1 MDQYSMIEL
10 KKRII
15 TSLFLLILLILMYI
29 YNYVLII
36 AVIIISLIVW
46 IEFFGLIMKIFY
58 KNNLKNKIFR
68 LFFKGT
74 SLIYL
79 CLLSFLIVLI
89 FSNENIHKFFAI
101 YSLLVAITSDIG
113 GMVFGKFFK
122 GKKLTK
128 ISPKKTI
135 SGSIGA
141 FVFSILLIFIFNK
154 NFENYVFMKVL
165 FFTVTVSFI
174 SQIGDLFISFLKRKA
189 NVKDTSDILPGHG
202 GFLDRID
209 GIIFALPFGIFL
221 SKFLF

>member
-1 MDQYSMIEL
+1 MIEL

-15 TSLFLLILLILMYI
+15 TSLFLFILLILMYI

-68 LFFKGT
+68 LLFKGT

-79 CLLSFLIVLI
+79 CSLSFLIVLI

-221 SKFLF
+221 SKLLF

>member
-1 MDQYSMIEL
+1 MIEL

-15 TSLFLLILLILMYI
+15 TSLFLFILLILMYV

-79 CLLSFLIVLI
+79 CLLSFLIVFI
-89 FSNENIHKFFAI
+89 FSSENIYKFFAI

>member
-1 MDQYSMIEL
+1 MIEL

-68 LFFKGT
+68 LLFKGT

-79 CLLSFLIVLI
+79 CLLSFLIVFI
-89 FSNENIHKFFAI
+89 FSSENVYKFFAI

>member
-1 MDQYSMIEL
+1 MVEL

-15 TSLFLLILLILMYI
+15 TSLFLFILLILMYI
-29 YNYVLII
+29 YTYVLII
-36 AVIIISLIVW
+36 ALIIISLIVW
-46 IEFFGLIMKIFY
+46 IEFFGLILKIFH
-58 KNNLKNKIFR
+58 KDNLKNKILRFS
-68 LFFKGT
+68 FKGT

-79 CLLSFLIVLI
+79 IFLSFLIFSI
-89 FSNENIHKFFAI
+89 FSNENDYRFFSI
-101 YSLLVAITSDIG
+101 YSFLVAIASDIG

-122 GKKLTK
+122 GSKLTK

-141 FVFSILLIFIFNK
+141 FFFSILLIFIFNK
-154 NFENYVFMKVL
+154 NFENFLFMKVL
-165 FFTVTVSFI
+165 FFTVAVSFI

-189 NVKDTSDILPGHG
+189 KVKDTSNILPGHG

>member
-1 MDQYSMIEL
+1 MIEL

-68 LFFKGT
+68 LLFKGT

-89 FSNENIHKFFAI
+89 FSNENIYKFFAI

-113 GMVFGKFFK
+113 GMVFGIFFK

-154 NFENYVFMKVL
+154 NFENHVFMKVL

>member
-1 MDQYSMIEL
+1 MIEL

-68 LFFKGT
+68 LLFKGT

-89 FSNENIHKFFAI
+89 FSNENIYKFFAI
-101 YSLLVAITSDIG
+101 YSLLIAITSDIG

>member
-1 MDQYSMIEL
+1 MIEL

-89 FSNENIHKFFAI
+89 FSNENIYKFFAI

-113 GMVFGKFFK
+113 GMAFGKFFK

-154 NFENYVFMKVL
+154 NFENYL
-165 FFTVTVSFI
+165 F
-174 SQIGDLFISFLKRKA
+174 
-189 NVKDTSDILPGHG
+189 VK
-202 GFLDRID
+202 
-209 GIIFALPFGIFL
+209 
-221 SKFLF
+221 

>member
-1 MDQYSMIEL
+1 MIEL

-68 LFFKGT
+68 LLFKGT

-89 FSNENIHKFFAI
+89 FSNENIYKFFAI

-154 NFENYVFMKVL
+154 NFENHVFMKVL

-221 SKFLF
+221 SKLLF

>member
-1 MDQYSMIEL
+1 MIEL

>member
-1 MDQYSMIEL
+1 MIEL

-89 FSNENIHKFFAI
+89 FSNENIYKFFAI

-135 SGSIGA
+135 SGSVGA
-141 FVFSILLIFIFNK
+141 FLFSISLIFFYDQNFEEYSYITLLLIIISI
-154 NFENYVFMKVL
+154 
-165 FFTVTVSFI
+165 SFI

>member
-1 MDQYSMIEL
+1 MIEL

-15 TSLFLLILLILMYI
+15 TSLFLFILLILMYV

-68 LFFKGT
+68 LFFKST

-79 CLLSFLIVLI
+79 CLLSFLIIFI
-89 FSNENIHKFFAI
+89 FSSENVYKFFAI

-113 GMVFGKFFK
+113 GMVFGRFFK

-141 FVFSILLIFIFNK
+141 FIFSISLIFIFNK

-165 FFTVTVSFI
+165 FFTVIVSFI

-209 GIIFALPFGIFL
+209 GIIFALPSGTFLSIFL
-221 SKFLF
+221 F

>member
-1 MDQYSMIEL
+1 MIEL

-15 TSLFLLILLILMYI
+15 TSLFLFILLILMYV

-79 CLLSFLIVLI
+79 CLLSFLIVFI
-89 FSNENIHKFFAI
+89 FSTENVYKFFAI

-141 FVFSILLIFIFNK
+141 FVFSISLIFVFNK
-154 NFENYVFMKVL
+154 NFENYAFIKVL

-209 GIIFALPFGIFL
+209 GIIFALPFGTFL

>member
-1 MDQYSMIEL
+1 MIEL

-15 TSLFLLILLILMYI
+15 TSLFLFILLILMYI

-36 AVIIISLIVW
+36 ALIIISLIVW

-58 KNNLKNKIFR
+58 KNNLKNKVFR

-89 FSNENIHKFFAI
+89 FSNENIYKFFAI

-122 GKKLTK
+122 GKKLAK

-209 GIIFALPFGIFL
+209 GIIFALPCGIFL

>member
-1 MDQYSMIEL
+1 MIEL

-113 GMVFGKFFK
+113 GMVFGIFFK

>member
-1 MDQYSMIEL
+1 MIEL

-15 TSLFLLILLILMYI
+15 TSLFLFILLILMYV

-68 LFFKGT
+68 LLYKGI

-79 CLLSFLIVLI
+79 CLLSFLIVFT
-89 FSNENIHKFFAI
+89 FSSESDYKFFVI
-101 YSLLVAITSDIG
+101 YSILVAITSDIG
-113 GMVFGKFFK
+113 GMAFGKFFK

-141 FVFSILLIFIFNK
+141 FVFSLLLIFIFNK
-154 NFENYVFMKVL
+154 NFENYLFIKVL

-174 SQIGDLFISFLKRKA
+174 SQIGDLLISFLKRKA

>member
-1 MDQYSMIEL
+1 MIEL

-15 TSLFLLILLILMYI
+15 TSLFLFILLILMYI

-36 AVIIISLIVW
+36 ALIIISLIVW

-89 FSNENIHKFFAI
+89 FSNENIYKFFAI

-141 FVFSILLIFIFNK
+141 FIFSISLIFIFNK
-154 NFENYVFMKVL
+154 NFENYLFMKVL

-189 NVKDTSDILPGHG
+189 KVKNTSDILPGHG
-202 GFLDRID
+202 GLLDRVD
-209 GIIFALPFGIFL
+209 GIIFTIPVGIL
-221 SKFLF
+221 LFSFI

>member
-1 MDQYSMIEL
+1 MIEL

-89 FSNENIHKFFAI
+89 FSNENIYKFFAI

-202 GFLDRID
+202 GLLDRID

>member
-1 MDQYSMIEL
+1 MIEL

-89 FSNENIHKFFAI
+89 FSNENIYKFFAI

-113 GMVFGKFFK
+113 GMAFGKFFK

>member
-1 MDQYSMIEL
+1 MIEL

-15 TSLFLLILLILMYI
+15 TSLFLFILLLLMYV
-29 YNYVLII
+29 YNYVLIV

-58 KNNLKNKIFR
+58 KNNLKSKIFR
-68 LFFKGT
+68 LLFKAT

-79 CLLSFLIVLI
+79 CLLSFLIVFI
-89 FSNENIHKFFAI
+89 FSSENVYKFFAI

-113 GMVFGKFFK
+113 GMAFGKFFK

-135 SGSIGA
+135 SGSIGG

-154 NFENYVFMKVL
+154 NFENYLFMNVL

-221 SKFLF
+221 SKLLF

>member
-1 MDQYSMIEL
+1 MIEL

-15 TSLFLLILLILMYI
+15 TSLFLFILLILMYI

-58 KNNLKNKIFR
+58 KKNLKNKIFR

-89 FSNENIHKFFAI
+89 FSNENIYKFFAI

-202 GFLDRID
+202 GLLDRID
-209 GIIFALPFGIFL
+209 GIIFALPFGVFL

>member
-1 MDQYSMIEL
+1 MVEL

-15 TSLFLLILLILMYI
+15 TSLFLFILLILMYI
-29 YNYVLII
+29 YTYVLII
-36 AVIIISLIVW
+36 ALIIISLIVW
-46 IEFFGLIMKIFY
+46 IEFFGLISKIFH
-58 KNNLKNKIFR
+58 KDNLENKILR
-68 LFFKGT
+68 FFSKSI

-79 CLLSFLIVLI
+79 FCLSFLII
-89 FSNENIHKFFAI
+89 FIFLKDNDYKFFAI
-101 YSLLVAITSDIG
+101 YSFLIAIASDIG
-113 GMVFGKFFK
+113 GIAFGKFFK

>member
-1 MDQYSMIEL
+1 MSNEL

-15 TSLFLLILLILMYI
+15 TSLVLFTLIVFMYF
-29 YNYVLII
+29 YTYVLII
-36 AVIIISLIVW
+36 ALIIISLIVW
-46 IEFFGLIMKIFY
+46 IEFFGLISKIFH
-58 KNNLKNKIFR
+58 KDNLENKILR
-68 LFFKGT
+68 FFSKGI

-79 CLLSFLIVLI
+79 FCLSFLII
-89 FSNENIHKFFAI
+89 FIFLKDNDYKFFAI
-101 YSLLVAITSDIG
+101 YSFLIAVASDIG
-113 GMVFGKFFK
+113 GIAFGKFFK
-122 GKKLTK
+122 GKKLTI

-141 FVFSILLIFIFNK
+141 FSFSILLIFFFNK
-154 NFENYVFMKVL
+154 NLDNYTLLGVL

-189 NVKDTSDILPGHG
+189 KVKNTSDILPGHG

-221 SKFLF
+221 SNFLI

>member
-1 MDQYSMIEL
+1 MNNEL

-15 TSLFLLILLILMYI
+15 TSLVLFILIFFMYI
-29 YNYVLII
+29 YTYVLII
-36 AVIIISLIVW
+36 ALIIISLIVW
-46 IEFFGLIMKIFY
+46 IEFFGLISKIFH
-58 KNNLKNKIFR
+58 KDNLDNKIFR
-68 LFFKGT
+68 FFSKGI

-79 CLLSFLIVLI
+79 FFLSFLIILI
-89 FSNENIHKFFAI
+89 FLEDNDYKFFFFFLFLIAI
-101 YSLLVAITSDIG
+101 ASDIG

-141 FVFSILLIFIFNK
+141 FFFSILLIFFFNK
-154 NFENYVFMKVL
+154 NLSNYPLIGVL
-165 FFTVTVSFI
+165 CFTVAVSFI

-189 NVKDTSDILPGHG
+189 KVKDTSDILPGHG

-221 SKFLF
+221 SNFLI

>member
-1 MDQYSMIEL
+1 MIEL

-15 TSLFLLILLILMYI
+15 TSLFLIILIILMYI
-29 YNYVLII
+29 YSYVLII
-36 AVIIISLIVW
+36 ALIIISLIVW

-79 CLLSFLIVLI
+79 CLLSFLIVFI
-89 FSNENIHKFFAI
+89 FSSENVYKFFAI

-113 GMVFGKFFK
+113 GMVFGKIFK